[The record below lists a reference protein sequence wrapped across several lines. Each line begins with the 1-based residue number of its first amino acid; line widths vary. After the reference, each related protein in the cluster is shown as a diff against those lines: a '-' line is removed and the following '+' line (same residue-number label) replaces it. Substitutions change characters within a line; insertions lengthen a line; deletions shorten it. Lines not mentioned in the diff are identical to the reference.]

1 MILTVTLLCLAY
13 LLGSIPTGLWIGRII
28 YHKDLH
34 EEGSGNTGTTNTFR
48 ILGIKAGIL
57 TFIGDILK
65 GTIATLLPLLLHETL
80 LPALIFGL
88 VAVIGHT
95 FSIFDHFRGGK
106 AVATSA
112 GVILAYNP
120 LFVIYLLIVFF
131 IVLLLF
137 SMVSLSSIIA
147 ALFAIIGIVLFPAF
161 HFILPHYDLLF
172 SLIVTVLALIII
184 IRHISNIQ
192 RILSKTENTVS
203 FGLNISR
210 QQKKTLF

>member
-1 MILTVTLLCLAY
+1 MILTVTLLCFAY
-13 LLGSIPTGLWIGRII
+13 LLGSIPTGLWIGHII

-147 ALFAIIGIVLFPAF
+147 ALFAIIGIVFFPAF

>member
-1 MILTVTLLCLAY
+1 MILTVTLLCFAY

-147 ALFAIIGIVLFPAF
+147 ALFAIIGIVFFPAF